1 MIDRRHIGTEFAPFT
16 VDVERGR
23 LRFFAKATGQTDPV
37 YSDDAAALAAGHPAL
52 PVPPT
57 FLFCLEMDSPNPA
70 AIRELLGLDYSRIL
84 HGEQGFTFHRLAHA
98 GDRLTFRQRIT
109 DIYDK
114 KGGALEFI
122 VRLTEVDNQRGE
134 RVAELRAVTVYRNP
148 VPAAGAA
155 ADAAAASAAATT
167 TTSTTTATPAAQP

>member
-1 MIDRRHIGTEFAPFT
+1 MIDRRHIGTQMPPFA
-16 VDVERGR
+16 VDVEASR

-37 YSDDAAALAAGHPAL
+37 YSDEVAARGAGHPGL

-57 FLFCLEMDSPNPA
+57 FFFCLEMDGPNPA
-70 AIRELLGLDYSRIL
+70 AIRELLGLDLGRVL

-98 GDRLTFRQRIT
+98 GDRLSFHQRIA

-122 VRLTEVDNQRGE
+122 VRHTAVSNQRGE
-134 RVAELRAVTVYRNP
+134 AVADLRCVTVYRNP
-148 VPAAGAA
+148 AP
-155 ADAAAASAAATT
+155 
-167 TTSTTTATPAAQP
+167 